1 MNSRNLVLQEELER
15 LKDIEAQLREEQQK
29 NHDLQKAREKLL
41 QEYEACTDY
50 ILELEEKVYRAN
62 KTSLELLKQLKDAEL
77 EIETLKQYITDL
89 KQRIAVYIPVRD
101 D

>member
-1 MNSRNLVLQEELER
+1 M
-15 LKDIEAQLREEQQK
+15 
-29 NHDLQKAREKLL
+29 